1 MRGDPSEWLKLTN
14 DLLYKH
20 RHTSG
25 DGFRATWQP
34 KSMHVE
40 EHTVIAVRRD
50 EDDGGHLGG
59 LLERNGFGSKGSYAF
74 STYRGLML
82 AVAAR
87 VQERFG

>member
-1 MRGDPSEWLKLTN
+1 MRENPSEWLKLTN

-25 DGFRATWQP
+25 DGFNATWQP
-34 KSMHVE
+34 KSTWVE

-50 EDDGGHLGG
+50 EDDGGHLVG
-59 LLERNGFGSKGSYAF
+59 LLERNVFGIKVAYAF